1 VEITVRQ
8 AIEDGAA
15 RLNAAFLPPAG
26 DAVRNPGARAARS
39 QRLDAEVLLRHVL
52 GCDLAALITHP
63 ERVLS
68 PAESTQYDALL
79 KRRIVAEPIQYI
91 TGEQEFFG
99 LTMKVTPD
107 VLIPRPETEHVVE
120 ALLHRVNRE
129 DALHLLDVGTG
140 SGAIA
145 VALAHALPNA
155 AVTAVDLSQAALD
168 VARENAMRHGVSDRV
183 RLLQSDLI
191 AGVRGEL
198 FDAVISNP
206 PYIAD
211 TEDLEPQVR
220 DYEPHRALYAGP
232 TGLEIY
238 RRLIPEAHL
247 ALKPG
252 GWLLLE
258 IGYGQKLPLSELL
271 NSWEDVAFVDDLQGI
286 PRVAIARR
294 SRRA

>member
-1 VEITVRQ
+1 
-8 AIEDGAA
+8 
-15 RLNAAFLPPAG
+15 
-26 DAVRNPGARAARS
+26 
-39 QRLDAEVLLRHVL
+39 
-52 GCDLAALITHP
+52 
-63 ERVLS
+63 
-68 PAESTQYDALL
+68 
-79 KRRIVAEPIQYI
+79 
-91 TGEQEFFG
+91 
-99 LTMKVTPD
+99 
-107 VLIPRPETEHVVE
+107 
-120 ALLHRVNRE
+120 
-129 DALHLLDVGTG
+129 
-140 SGAIA
+140 
-145 VALAHALPNA
+145 
-155 AVTAVDLSQAALD
+155 
-168 VARENAMRHGVSDRV
+168 
-183 RLLQSDLI
+183 
-191 AGVRGEL
+191 VRGEP